1 MIYSMTGFGR
11 AEVDGNRRTLVA
23 EARSVNHRFLELSIR
38 LPRGFQPFEGKLRT
52 CIQKQIARGKV
63 NFTVSWK
70 GSGENGGI
78 ALDMDMV
85 QQYVDVLQEVR
96 TRFDFREPVTL
107 GQVLALPDLFKWSE
121 PEFDPEEAWSML
133 EEVSTKTVDDLVGM
147 RALEGESLAK
157 DLRARVKTL
166 RGYVAVVESRAPER
180 VAESKDRLRSRV
192 ADLLKGEA
200 RVDEERLILEAAFLA
215 ERMDCTEECVRLASH
230 LDQFEE
236 LLESGGAVGR
246 KLNFLAQELNREAN
260 TIGSK
265 ANDVSI
271 AREVIQLKDEIEIVR
286 EQIQNIE

>member
-1 MIYSMTGFGR
+1 MTGFGR
-11 AEVDGNRRTLVA
+11 AEVERNGRTLVA

-38 LPRGFQPFEGKLRT
+38 LPRGLQPFEGKLRS
-52 CIQKQIARGKV
+52 CIQERVARGKV
-63 NFTVSWK
+63 NFTVLWK
-70 GSGENGGI
+70 GSGEDGGI

-96 TRFDFREPVTL
+96 SRFDFREPVTL

-121 PEFDPEEAWSML
+121 PEIDPEEAWSLL
-133 EEVSTKTVDDLVGM
+133 EEVSRKTVGDLVGM

-157 DLRARVKTL
+157 DLRARVNTL
-166 RGYVAVVESRAPER
+166 RGYVSAVEGRAPER
-180 VAESKDRLRSRV
+180 VAESKERLRSRV
-192 ADLLKGEA
+192 TELLKGEA
-200 RVDEERLILEAAFLA
+200 KVDEERLILEAAFLA
-215 ERMDCTEECVRLASH
+215 ERMDCTEECVRLGSH
-230 LDQFEE
+230 LDQLEE
-236 LLESGGAVGR
+236 LLEGGGAVGR